1 MRTRTMVLVIAAFG
15 AMLCVAGQVVAEP
28 VTYSVS
34 AVATGSLGG
43 RSFSN
48 ALVIITFTGDT
59 ADVILD
65 EYGNWTNTTGTTT
78 VSVEGFPLATFT
90 EPVVFSASSG
100 SKPPS
105 VGVVST
111 SSPRSSIIIIFSA
124 DLAGYDLK
132 SAIGPLSGATYYN
145 MEYYY
150 STNLGS
156 LNFQSV
162 VDPATFSAIAG
173 GMTATG
179 ALIEDALMS
188 VPDEAFV
195 RNPVALRHTLLAKI
209 EALEGMLIKHNYVP
223 ARNKLREDILKCLE
237 NWLLDD
243 YPAAPALEY
252 TKAGILSQVGD
263 LLARIIYL
271 IPYLEQ

>member
-48 ALVIITFTGDT
+48 ALVIIRFTGDT
-59 ADVILD
+59 ANVILD
-65 EYGNWTNTTGTTT
+65 EYGNWANTTGTTT
-78 VSVEGFPLATFT
+78 VSVEGSLATFT
-90 EPVVFSASSG
+90 EPIVFSASSG
-100 SKPPS
+100 GKPPS

-111 SSPRSSIIIIFSA
+111 SSPRSSVIIVFSA

-132 SAIGPLSGATYYN
+132 SAIGPLSGTTYYN

-162 VDPATFSAIAG
+162 VDPATFSAIVG
-173 GMTATG
+173 GTTATG
-179 ALIEDALMS
+179 VLIEDALMS

-195 RNPVALRHTLLAKI
+195 RDAVALRHTLLAKI
-209 EALEGMLIKHNYVP
+209 EALQGMLIKHNYVP
-223 ARNKLREDILKCLE
+223 ARNKLREDILKCLD

-243 YPAAPALEY
+243 CPTAPASEY
-252 TKAGILSQVGD
+252 TKAGILSLVGD

-271 IPYLEQ
+271 IPYVEQ